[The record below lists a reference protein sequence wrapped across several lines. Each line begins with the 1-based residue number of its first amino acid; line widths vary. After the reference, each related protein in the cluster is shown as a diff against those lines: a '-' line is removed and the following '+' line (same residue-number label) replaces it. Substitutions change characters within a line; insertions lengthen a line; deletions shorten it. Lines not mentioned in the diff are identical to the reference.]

1 MEIKEYELIKG
12 CFSESVRINGIDAEQ
27 IEQEQLINIITE
39 QLKNHTSFLFETLKE
54 ALEYIPAE
62 DIEDDSSR
70 CGQCGDWN
78 YYTKRRVIE

>member
-12 CFSESVRINGIDAEQ
+12 CFSERVRINGIDAEQ